1 VACEYSK
8 SIVLPDKRLLL
19 ILQPIRMMI
28 VGRMLLLLM
37 LIVIVKSDPLL
48 HSSCETA
55 CICESNSVVCKGRQ
69 LDNIPNDLNPYITR
83 LDVGRNKIKYVSNME
98 AYSRL
103 EYLDLSENEI
113 VEIKPHC
120 FRESSEMLT
129 LNLRQNRIG
138 TVDHNDLEGLTHLVT
153 LNMAENSIDNIT
165 DRAFIWLQGLQSISL
180 ANNRLDGL
188 HPGTFQGSVRNTL
201 RGLDL
206 SNNLFRSIPREALAG
221 LVDLTR
227 LDFSENPLGKL
238 DSGEFQRIGGK
249 LSELKLSGCQLHH
262 VGAIAFYGLESLK
275 KLDLSNNGLTE
286 TPNRAFN
293 NLGMLEELKIG
304 RNKIKTFGRQD
315 FLSLK
320 NMKHFSIEGCNG
332 GSLTLKEGI
341 FAENTNLESI
351 LIKCPDLK
359 TISDQVS
366 LIHLSVLKSLS
377 FHGSGLENIP
387 EHLVNYYDI
396 AELDLSSN
404 PLHCDCQLKFLFNLL
419 VQPNPLQLSG
429 ICASPSKLASTD
441 LLRLR
446 EKDYKCDSS
455 NKKGPLVAGLSI
467 AAVLAIA
474 LIVLAFFWWKKKP
487 WNLSLFKHGKGKKRL
502 SVNFSGDKKDIK
514 VLQNEDID
522 ASEGFLQLPGL
533 QDYGD
538 QQEHLYAEVAEVTE
552 TVPNY
557 TIPLTNV
564 NCPDVK
570 VSVL

>member
-1 VACEYSK
+1 MACEYSK

-19 ILQPIRMMI
+19 LLQPIRMMI

-98 AYSRL
+98 AYSRYIGFVRNCLHHSLKLHTLCGLNIHCLLFRL

-332 GSLTLKEGI
+332 GSLTLNDGI

-419 VQPNPLQLSG
+419 VQPSPLQLSG
-429 ICASPSKLASTD
+429 ICSSPAKLANTD

-446 EKDYKCDSS
+446 EKVGKLSDLNSVSIQTLKMFLLVILRLTQ
-455 NKKGPLVAGLSI
+455 NKTHKSPLVPLNPVFFYSSSSLITPMTLSWPKNFRSQSQACLKNI
-467 AAVLAIA
+467 LLQVAKTVEHT
-474 LIVLAFFWWKKKP
+474 
-487 WNLSLFKHGKGKKRL
+487 FK
-502 SVNFSGDKKDIK
+502 N
-514 VLQNEDID
+514 
-522 ASEGFLQLPGL
+522 
-533 QDYGD
+533 
-538 QQEHLYAEVAEVTE
+538 
-552 TVPNY
+552 
-557 TIPLTNV
+557 
-564 NCPDVK
+564 
-570 VSVL
+570 